1 MHYSSDCA
9 LVLNVSLACCQNS
22 PHHQPTAML
31 LPARPILGAG
41 MRASLHM
48 KLPNMTNKGRDL
60 TRVKA
65 EALNLGL
72 AVRGAGGEHSDAGSD
87 GLVDISPSAR
97 LGVTEM
103 QIMQRLY
110 DGAAA
115 LWVMEQRG

>member
-1 MHYSSDCA
+1 
-9 LVLNVSLACCQNS
+9 
-22 PHHQPTAML
+22 
-31 LPARPILGAG
+31 

-48 KLPNMTNKGRDL
+48 KLPILTNNGGDL
-60 TRVKA
+60 TRVIA

-72 AVRGAGGEHSDAGSD
+72 AVRGAGGEHSNAGND

-103 QIMQRLY
+103 QIMHRLY

-115 LWVMEQRG
+115 LWAMEQGG